1 MTMQVF
7 KQKRRSNRIGGSKL
21 KESLGLLSIKE
32 GNPKEKNPEE
42 DRDLDAQQEV
52 YRGIPAKESER
63 NRE

>member
-42 DRDLDAQQEV
+42 
-52 YRGIPAKESER
+52 KEEK
-63 NRE
+63 ED